1 MFLAAMIYEV
11 LNFGFFA
18 FLKKIIRK
26 RGRAV
31 EGNSLEN
38 CHGETH
44 QEFESLRF
52 LKKDRREIRRARV
65 GCEQVRAFCV

>member
-1 MFLAAMIYEV
+1 MFLAVIISEV
-11 LNFGFFA
+11 PELSFRRK
-18 FLKKIIRK
+18 LIRK

-38 CHGETH
+38 CHGATH

-52 LKKDRREIRRARV
+52 LKSDTKENLKYGEVAERPKAPH
-65 GCEQVRAFCV
+65 C